1 MPTIPFR
8 IDDETKRLA
17 MQAAGQASQ
26 GGGMPDL
33 RLIQNLAETA

>member
-1 MPTIPFR
+1 MRTLPFR

-26 GGGMPDL
+26 GVGHARPAAYSKSG
-33 RLIQNLAETA
+33 RNR